1 MTNAMIIMIESQ
13 KLAEQG
19 ILKYTGKLLRGL
31 NALGEEVEYQEI
43 EPIHTFQGWKKL
55 GYCVK
60 KGEHS
65 KIKFPIWFWKKGK
78 KKESEDGEVE
88 ETKGNCYMKTASWFT
103 SSQVEK
109 IKEETKQV

>member
-13 KLAEQG
+13 KLVEQG
-19 ILKYTGKLLRGL
+19 VLQYTGKTLRGV

-60 KGEHS
+60 KGEKS

-78 KKESEDGEVE
+78 KKESEDGDEEV
-88 ETKGNCYMKTASWFT
+88 TRGNCYMKTASWFT
-103 SSQVEK
+103 FNQVAELQEK
-109 IKEETKQV
+109 KEQA